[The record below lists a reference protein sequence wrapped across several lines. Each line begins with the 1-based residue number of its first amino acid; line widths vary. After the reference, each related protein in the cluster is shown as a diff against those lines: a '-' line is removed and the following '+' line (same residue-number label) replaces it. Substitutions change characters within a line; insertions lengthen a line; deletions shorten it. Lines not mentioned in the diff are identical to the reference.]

1 MGLQCTK
8 GSESAQAVCVDAR
21 PVYSSVM
28 KAVVFEEYSFIGV
41 NEVAEFA
48 LHSFQSERQN
58 LLEISKADRRINQSI
73 KLYLYSPYS
82 QITSQITN
90 HREEESKCKFF

>member
-58 LLEISKADRRINQSI
+58 LLEISRQKNQSI
-73 KLYLYSPYS
+73 N
-82 QITSQITN
+82 QIVFVWPIFTN
-90 HREEESKCKFF
+90 HKSPGRRI